1 MKTEVELIDNQIKSS
16 LKISF
21 DSKSDYSLLK
31 ILLTTLFLKKFKIN
45 LGSLISDYLT
55 LFLKK
60 LEKLIC
66 LGITDH
72 GLVKI

>member
-1 MKTEVELIDNQIKSS
+1 MIRLRVL

-21 DSKSDYSLLK
+21 DSKSDYSLLQ

-45 LGSLISDYLT
+45 LESLISDYLT
-55 LFLKK
+55 FFPER

-66 LGITDH
+66 LGIADH
-72 GLVKI
+72 G